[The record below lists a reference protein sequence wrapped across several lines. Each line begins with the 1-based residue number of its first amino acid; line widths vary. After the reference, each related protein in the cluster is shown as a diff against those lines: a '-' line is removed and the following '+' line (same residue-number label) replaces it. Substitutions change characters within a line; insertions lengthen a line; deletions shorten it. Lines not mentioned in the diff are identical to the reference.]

1 MLTWKL
7 DVNDWYAQLWI
18 SDKNVENKVTG
29 YQGYSVVSLLMH
41 L

>member
-18 SDKNVENKVTG
+18 SDKNVENEVTG
-29 YQGYSVVSLLMH
+29 YQGYSV
-41 L
+41 